1 MREEVHGSER
11 IGSEEAGLSRLGL
24 AKLLF
29 FGAAAASLL
38 VSVFLFFSGDRERG
52 IFVGLWV
59 PSVLSA
65 GTLILGGRDDG

>member
-1 MREEVHGSER
+1 MQDGTHDTQLDDGGERLSSE
-11 IGSEEAGLSRLGL
+11 GL

-38 VSVFLFFSGDRERG
+38 VSVWLFFSGDRERG

-65 GTLILGGRDDG
+65 GTLVLGGRRDG